1 MRKLYLKDGDERG
14 QVFGLKEDRK
24 VRHIARFYP
33 DRPTEVSDQDAKELL
48 DRYPGRLDDFKNFKS
63 RDVRKT
69 EVKTTEQEKAL
80 PTPEK
85 QMKRPQDWQADIPE
99 PGEEEENTKQDKPA
113 PKKTAKS
120 KSVRK

>member
-1 MRKLYLKDGDERG
+1 MRKLYLKNGDEIG

-48 DRYPGRLDDFKNFKS
+48 DRYPDRLDDFKNFKS

-69 EVKTTEQEKAL
+69 EEKKSEPEKTL

-85 QMKRPQDWQADIPE
+85 QMKRPQDWQSDLPE
-99 PGEEEENTKQDKPA
+99 PGEEEENTKPDKPV
-113 PKKTAKS
+113 PKRAAKS
-120 KSVRK
+120 KSDKE